1 MLIQVKTLLKIY
13 LLLMIVLY
21 HVVLIVM
28 QLFQEE
34 VKMPLKKKNSR
45 YEQ

>member
-34 VKMPLKKKNSR
+34 VKMPLKKNF
-45 YEQ
+45 